1 MKSKC
6 WTKDKMSIPFVN
18 KLMFFNTS
26 SAIIILCTCL
36 SINTNSCMK
45 SNIEANGPH
54 RSPEHEKLLL
64 REKQTS

>member
-1 MKSKC
+1 MPESLG
-6 WTKDKMSIPFVN
+6 S
-18 KLMFFNTS
+18 LNTS
-26 SAIIILCTCL
+26 SAKIILCTCL